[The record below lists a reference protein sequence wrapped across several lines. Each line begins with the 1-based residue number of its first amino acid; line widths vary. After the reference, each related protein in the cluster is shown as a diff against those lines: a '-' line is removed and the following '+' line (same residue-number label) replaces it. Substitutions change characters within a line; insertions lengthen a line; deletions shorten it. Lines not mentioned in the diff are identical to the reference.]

1 MSTNETLPVF
11 VEPAKSQEVIDAYL
25 ARAKKAEAAIPDII
39 ANGAGFTPY
48 ADMVLY
54 MIICTP
60 KLTEEEMEGVDTEVL
75 DMMFEGDKEG
85 DVSNQKLILISAGE
99 SCVKELTPGDRI
111 AIRGNAFKITTP
123 KGTFL
128 TVREYDVIG
137 KYDA

>member
-1 MSTNETLPVF
+1 MSTQETLPVF

-25 ARAKKAEAAIPDII
+25 ARAKKAEATIPEII

-99 SCVKELTPGDRI
+99 ACVKALTPGDRI
-111 AIRGNAFKITTP
+111 AIRGNALRSLHLK
-123 KGTFL
+123 
-128 TVREYDVIG
+128 EHS
-137 KYDA
+137 

>member
-1 MSTNETLPVF
+1 MSKQETLPVF

-25 ARAKKAEAAIPDII
+25 ARAKKAEATIPDII

-85 DVSNQKLILISAGE
+85 DVSNQKLILIAKGE
-99 SCVKELTPGDRI
+99 ACVKAMTPGDQI

-137 KYDA
+137 KYA